1 MARHDFGWLGW
12 FSLAG
17 VLSLGPLLLV
27 DVYVADVWPYSQYWT
42 FLVLVLSA
50 IGTVALYYGN
60 DPSDG
65 LSRESTT

>member
-1 MARHDFGWLGW
+1 MARHDFGAFGW

-42 FLVLVLSA
+42 FLVLVASA
-50 IGTVALYYGN
+50 VGAVALYYGN

-65 LSRESTT
+65 LTPSRTT

>member
-1 MARHDFGWLGW
+1 MTERDFGWLGW

-27 DVYVADVWPYSQYWT
+27 DVYVADVWPYSQFWT
-42 FLVLVLSA
+42 FLTLVFA
-50 IGTVALYYGN
+50 GIGALALYYGP

-65 LSRESTT
+65 LRESTP